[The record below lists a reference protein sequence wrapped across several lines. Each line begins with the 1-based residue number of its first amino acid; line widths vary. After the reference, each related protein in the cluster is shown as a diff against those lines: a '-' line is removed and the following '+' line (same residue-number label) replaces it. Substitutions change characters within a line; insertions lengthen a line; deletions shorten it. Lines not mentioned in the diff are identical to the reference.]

1 MVQIPSA
8 KKQKCNNQRDANLG
22 HRSKAR
28 AFPRNFRGAGRPGR
42 GARAHFLVYVPPSKR
57 AKASERQAMAGV
69 CRNHRIRIQSRRV
82 GRRPR
87 IARGLIGARRLC
99 RRPCGFRHRP
109 GPPQPWDERR
119 RCAGSR
125 REEADDAE
133 LLAEALA
140 NEPVMLTNDRDF
152 LVLASRRNA
161 KGSHLS
167 TLGRNRGVR
176 LAKWCAKS
184 SARPPRR
191 ITAPPVLASISCN
204 GWSRTR

>member
-1 MVQIPSA
+1 MQISA
-8 KKQKCNNQRDANLG
+8 
-22 HRSKAR
+22 RSKAR

-42 GARAHFLVYVPPSKR
+42 GEGAHFLVYVPPSKR

-152 LVLASRRNA
+152 LVLASRRTRKVRTYLLLA
-161 KGSHLS
+161 ATGAFDW
-167 TLGRNRGVR
+167 RNGAQILRE
-176 LAKWCAKS
+176 AS
-184 SARPPRR
+184 SEDYRSA
-191 ITAPPVLASISCN
+191 C
-204 GWSRTR
+204 SRVHFL